1 MDHIMQV
8 RPAGPGDAA
17 AISAIYNHY
26 IVHST
31 ATFREEPATVPERSA
46 WLAEHQGGH
55 VVLVVEEPDGS
66 IAGWASLSPFH
77 ARSAY
82 RFTAEDSVYLRDD
95 RRGRGLGGRLLSAL
109 LHHARAHG
117 FHTVLA
123 SITAE
128 QEASLRLH
136 RCLGF
141 VETARLRQV
150 GRKFERWLDVVYL
163 QYFLTETP

>member
-1 MDHIMQV
+1 MDPVMQV
-8 RPAGPGDAA
+8 RPARPGDAA

-26 IVHST
+26 ITHST
-31 ATFREEPATVPERSA
+31 ATFREELETVAERSA
-46 WLAEHQGGH
+46 WLADHQGGH
-55 VVLVVEEPDGS
+55 AVLVAEETDGS
-66 IAGWASLSPFH
+66 LAGWAALSPFH

-82 RFTAEDSVYLRDD
+82 RFTAENSIYLRDD
-95 RRGRGLGGRLLSAL
+95 RRGRGLGGHLLAAL
-109 LHHARAHG
+109 LDHARAHG
-117 FHTVLA
+117 FHPVLA

-136 RCLGF
+136 HRLGF

-163 QYFLTETP
+163 QYFLAEAS